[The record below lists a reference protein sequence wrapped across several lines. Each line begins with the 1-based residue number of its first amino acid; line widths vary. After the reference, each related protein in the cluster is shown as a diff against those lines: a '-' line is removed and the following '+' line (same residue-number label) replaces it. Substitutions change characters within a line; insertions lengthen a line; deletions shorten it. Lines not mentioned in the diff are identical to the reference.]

1 MSITVN
7 PITLQGT
14 QSSSCT
20 GRIFKI
26 NKTKDKGIST
36 TLHLPMYQRFSLKK
50 SVTLAVISSGDV
62 ITKHSVK
69 VGVCVSGRLLTS
81 LDSLIT
87 SLTSLYPTKGRN
99 ISKRDVKE
107 YKQLT
112 RRFFCVQDNEL
123 RQKYIISAF
132 QCGVIEKGYELLP
145 SSCCLQEVPQH
156 TECSKH
162 QEEEV
167 MFHGLA

>member
-50 SVTLAVISSGDV
+50 PVTLAVISSGDV

-99 ISKRDVKE
+99 ISKREVKE
-107 YKQLT
+107 YKQLKG
-112 RRFFCVQDNEL
+112 RFFCVQDNEL

>member
-1 MSITVN
+1 M
-7 PITLQGT
+7 
-14 QSSSCT
+14 
-20 GRIFKI
+20 
-26 NKTKDKGIST
+26 
-36 TLHLPMYQRFSLKK
+36 KK

-62 ITKHSVK
+62 ITNQSVK
-69 VGVCVSGRLLTS
+69 VGEKMCVSGHLLTS

-99 ISKRDVKE
+99 ISKREVKE
-107 YKQLT
+107 YKQLKG
-112 RRFFCVQDNEL
+112 RFFCVQDNEL

-156 TECSKH
+156 TEYSKH

>member
-1 MSITVN
+1 MSITIY

-26 NKTKDKGIST
+26 NKTKDKAIST

-50 SVTLAVISSGDV
+50 PVTLAVISSGDV
-62 ITKHSVK
+62 ITNQSVK
-69 VGVCVSGRLLTS
+69 VGQNMCVSGRLLTS

-99 ISKRDVKE
+99 ISKREVKE

-132 QCGVIEKGYELLP
+132 QCHVIEKDTSYFPLRAVCRKSLNIQ
-145 SSCCLQEVPQH
+145 SARSIRR
-156 TECSKH
+156 KR
-162 QEEEV
+162 
-167 MFHGLA
+167 